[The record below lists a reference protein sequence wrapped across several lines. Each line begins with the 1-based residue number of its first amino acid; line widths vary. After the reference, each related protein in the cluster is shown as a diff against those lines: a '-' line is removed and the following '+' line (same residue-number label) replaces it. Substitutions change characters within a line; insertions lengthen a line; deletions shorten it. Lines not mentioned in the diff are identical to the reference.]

1 MIKEPIVRKA
11 DASSNDVG
19 LRLDLGVEG
28 HCCIIDTDTPT
39 YKHHTPEA
47 VLETAAKERKKG
59 FIREQLMIAVVIL
72 HPLLIQSMDS
82 YTKRHT
88 ILSEPDYCLQ
98 P

>member
-47 VLETAAKERKKG
+47 VLETAAKER
-59 FIREQLMIAVVIL
+59 
-72 HPLLIQSMDS
+72 
-82 YTKRHT
+82 
-88 ILSEPDYCLQ
+88 
-98 P
+98 